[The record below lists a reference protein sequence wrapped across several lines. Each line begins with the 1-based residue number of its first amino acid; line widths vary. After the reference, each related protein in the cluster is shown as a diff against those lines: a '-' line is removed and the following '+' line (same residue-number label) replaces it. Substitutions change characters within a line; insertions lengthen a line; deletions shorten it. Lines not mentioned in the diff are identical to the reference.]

1 MKQFLAFEKKEIM
14 EQIRTGKVFIAAVLF
29 CLFGVMNPAI
39 AKLTPWMMKLM
50 SQDLAQ
56 SGMHI
61 GEVEV
66 NALSSWTQY
75 FKNMPIAII
84 IFIIMF
90 SGILTAEY
98 QNGTLIQVITKGMNR
113 WGILISKMVVM
124 IIFWSLGC
132 LLCYGITWI
141 YNEYFWDNSIVKH
154 EFFAA
159 FCFYFLGLW
168 LITVILLAST
178 IFRWSRTVT
187 LCTGAA
193 FLVAYLASLFPKV
206 KEFSPAYLMNTMD
219 ILTGAANPHDY
230 MAAVGMTAAC
240 MLINIL
246 CAIVVFNRR
255 YI

>member
-1 MKQFLAFEKKEIM
+1 MKQFLAFGKKEIM
-14 EQIRTGKVFIAAVLF
+14 EQIRTGRAFIVTVLF
-29 CLFGVMNPAI
+29 CLFGLMNPAI

-50 SQDLAQ
+50 SQELAQ

-66 NALSSWTQY
+66 NAFSSWTQY
-75 FKNMPIAII
+75 FKNMPIAMI
-84 IFIIMF
+84 IFIVMF
-90 SGILTAEY
+90 SGILTAEF

-113 WGILISKMVVM
+113 WGILASKTMIM

-168 LITVILLAST
+168 LITVILLVST
-178 IFRWSRTVT
+178 FFRWSRIVT

-193 FLVAYLASLFPKV
+193 FLGAYLVSLFPQV
-206 KEFSPAYLMNTMD
+206 KAFSPVYLMNTMD
-219 ILTGAANPHDY
+219 ILMGTAKPQDYAA
-230 MAAVGMTAAC
+230 AIGITAAC
-240 MLINIL
+240 IIINIL
-246 CAIVVFNRR
+246 CSIVVFNRR